1 MRNLQLI
8 RSIREEEEEENCK
21 SVCDERAELE
31 RYFLSFS
38 VHFRFP
44 SSSSS
49 SFVDEH
55 IFFVKI
61 MTHRNKKE
69 EGV

>member
-44 SSSSS
+44 SPSS